1 MTENSHQLSR
11 AAAAS
16 APVPGISRVL
26 STVKWSEEHRHRL
39 VEIFAPA
46 EVRFVGTKDAEAI
59 SRELPECDVAVIGGG
74 LDKRYLNAPRLRWV
88 HCDRAGLD
96 KFAPPRLFD
105 TPLIVTSSAGRSGPV
120 LAEHALFFMLALI
133 YRSTECHRAQRMRR
147 WGLPDASSMRG
158 LFGRRICIVGPGS
171 TGLELARRCLP
182 LGMDVVAFRRRNLPL
197 PLEGVRVFSKDGGD
211 RLIDATTGADFLAL
225 CASLNDESFH
235 MVGQDEIAAM
245 RPGSYLVNV
254 ARAQLVDSHALEQA
268 LRSGHLQ
275 GVGSDVFDPY
285 EPLPGWHPAWRL
297 PNILITPH
305 ITPQMPDRT
314 QRTLDILAEN
324 RLKFLAGEPLRN
336 QLTRRDAFT
345 PPAPPPMPNRWQR
358 LVSLYHRIKWRLLR

>member
-1 MTENSHQLSR
+1 MTEAPHRLSGV
-11 AAAAS
+11 AAS
-16 APVPGISRVL
+16 ASTVPKISRVM
-26 STVKWSEEHRHRL
+26 STVEWSEKHRHRL

-46 EVRFVGTKDAEAI
+46 EVRFVGHEDEKAV
-59 SRELPECDVAVIGGG
+59 SLELSQSDVAVIRGG
-74 LDKRYLNAPRLRWV
+74 LDERYLRAPRLQWV

-96 KFAPPRLFD
+96 NFAPPRLFD

-120 LAEHALFFMLALI
+120 LAEHALFFMLALV
-133 YRSTECHRAQRMRR
+133 YRSAECHRAQRLRGWSR
-147 WGLPDASSMRG
+147 PGASSIRG
-158 LFGRRICIVGPGS
+158 LFGRRICILGPGN
-171 TGLELARRCLP
+171 TGLELARRCLA

-197 PLEGVRVFSKDGGD
+197 PLEGVRVFSKDAGD
-211 RLIDATTGADFLAL
+211 RLIEATAGADFLAL

-245 RPGSYLVNV
+245 RRGSYLVNV
-254 ARAQLVDSHALEQA
+254 ARAQLIDFHALEQA

-305 ITPQMPDRT
+305 VTPQMPDRT

-324 RLKFLAGEPLRN
+324 RLKFLAGEPLLN

-345 PPAPPPMPNRWQR
+345 PRAPSLVPNRYQQ
-358 LVSLYHRIKWRLLR
+358 LVGLYHRTKWRLLR

>member
-1 MTENSHQLSR
+1 
-11 AAAAS
+11 
-16 APVPGISRVL
+16 
-26 STVKWSEEHRHRL
+26 VKWTAEYRRRL

-46 EVRFVGTKDAEAI
+46 EVRFVSRKDQGAI

-74 LDKRYLNAPRLRWV
+74 LDDRYLSAPKLRWV

-96 KFAPPRLFD
+96 GFAPPRLFD

-120 LAEHALFFMLALI
+120 LAEHALFFMLALV
-133 YRSTECHRAQRMRR
+133 YRSAEVHRAQRLRR

-158 LFGRRICIVGPGS
+158 LFGRRICIVGPGN
-171 TGLELARRCLP
+171 TGLELARRCLA
-182 LGMDVVAFRRRNLPL
+182 LSMEVVAFRRRNLPL
-197 PLEGVRVFSKDGGD
+197 PIEGVQVFSRDRGD
-211 RLIDATTGADFLAL
+211 RVIEATAGADFLAL

-235 MVGQDEIAAM
+235 MVGQAEIAAM
-245 RPGSYLVNV
+245 RPGGYLVNV
-254 ARAQLVDSHALEQA
+254 ARAQLVDYRAIEQA

-314 QRTLDILAEN
+314 QRTLDILADN
-324 RLKFLAGEPLRN
+324 RLKFLAGQPLRN

-345 PPAPPPMPNRWQR
+345 PLAPPLVPNRRQQLSGLCYR
-358 LVSLYHRIKWRLLR
+358 VKRRLLQ